1 MIGIR
6 RHEGKILYTHP
17 LSSYVP
23 ILAIVIIVLLT
34 GLFAWTVSLDRRDEQ
49 HNELIRNALWVEQAL
64 SFQLQ
69 SIESKLANI
78 VEETGSTADS
88 LESNLVLQERLQHFK
103 TVHPELL
110 RVIIWD
116 QQSQLQLVRPASAP
130 LPEAKPVT
138 PKLST
143 WLPAEANSEFDEP
156 ILNLLIPVFHQN
168 VHIGSMQASFSLK
181 RLLNDNVPWWI
192 AEHYHLS
199 LINTN
204 EQVLAERSQARLESD
219 APQHSMSID
228 PPLNGLRLLI
238 SPYRNSKL
246 PTFQLLLAV
255 VVGLAV
261 LAVINLIVQHHYA
274 RRRRAAEQALLQE
287 QAFRHA
293 MENSIVTGMR
303 ARDMDGRIL
312 YVNPAFARL
321 VGLDQKDIIGLSP
334 PMPWWQPD
342 TMDETRARRHRL
354 NRVPSVQVFET
365 QFQRADGAILDV
377 QVFESPL
384 IDTSGQQVG
393 WIGSIID
400 ISSRKRDEALA
411 STESERLHQTAKLI
425 NMGEMA
431 STLAHELNQPLSA
444 IASYAAGTLNLLQQ
458 DTLDRQLLTHGVQSL
473 AEQTRRAGLI
483 IHRIHDFVR
492 KRDPQ
497 FQPLVLQHA
506 VHDALTLAKKD
517 LGKHHLQPRLQLPE
531 TDISVL
537 GDKVLLEQVLYNLI
551 RNAAEAMS
559 DLPAERHQLDIHMQL
574 YDSHVLVKVSD
585 QGPGV
590 DPDVIADVFQAFT
603 TTKTEG
609 LGIGLNVCR
618 SIIELHHGQLWFEN
632 DAKYGATF
640 FFTLPLHQYD

>member
-1 MIGIR
+1 MIGTR
-6 RHEGKILYTHP
+6 RHEGKILYSHP

-34 GLFAWTVSLDRRDEQ
+34 SLFAWAIWMDRRDEQ
-49 HNELIRNALWVEQAL
+49 RNELIRNALWVEQSL

-69 SIESKLANI
+69 SMESKLVSL
-78 VEETGSTADS
+78 VEETGSNAEK
-88 LESNLVLQERLQHFK
+88 LEENLALQAQLQHFK
-103 TVHPELL
+103 TIHPELL

-116 QQSQLQLVRPASAP
+116 QQGAIQLLRPPSAP
-130 LPEAKPVT
+130 LPTQRPIN
-138 PKLST
+138 PRRST
-143 WLPAEANSEFDEP
+143 WLPADPFSSYDEP
-156 ILNLLIPVFHQN
+156 ILNLLIPAYHDNQQ
-168 VHIGSMQASFSLK
+168 IGYLQASFSLK

-199 LINTN
+199 LINNN
-204 EQVLAERSQARLESD
+204 EQILAERSQTKVENLDQRY
-219 APQHSMSID
+219 SMSID
-228 PPLNGLRLLI
+228 PPLHGLRLVI
-238 SPYRNSKL
+238 SPYNSSKL
-246 PTFQLLLAV
+246 PTFQLLLAAV
-255 VVGLAV
+255 IGLAI

-274 RRRRAAEQALLQE
+274 RRRREAEKALLQE

-293 MENSIVTGMR
+293 MENSMVTGMR
-303 ARDMDGRIL
+303 ARDMEGRVL

-321 VGLDQKDIIGLSP
+321 VGLDQNDIIGLSP
-334 PMPWWQPD
+334 PMPWWEPD
-342 TMDETRARRHRL
+342 NMDETLARRHRL

-365 QFQRADGAILDV
+365 QFRRSDGATLDV

-384 IDTSGQQVG
+384 VDTAGQQVG
-393 WIGSIID
+393 WIGSVID
-400 ISSRKRDEALA
+400 ISTRKRDEALA
-411 STESERLHQTAKLI
+411 STESERLHHTAKLI

-431 STLAHELNQPLSA
+431 STLAHELNQPLAA
-444 IASYAAGTLNLLQQ
+444 IASYAAGTLNLLKAEP
-458 DTLDRQLLTHGVQSL
+458 LNRQMLIQGMQNL

-497 FQPLVLQHA
+497 FQPIVLQQAIHS
-506 VHDALTLAKKD
+506 ALTLAKSD
-517 LGKHHLQPRLQLPE
+517 LNKHEIQTRIQLPE
-531 TDISVL
+531 SDISVL

-559 DLPAERHQLDIHMQL
+559 ELPPERHQLDIYMQL
-574 YDSHVLVKVSD
+574 QDKHVQVKISD

-590 DPDVIADVFQAFT
+590 DADVMADVFQAFT
-603 TTKTEG
+603 TTKVEG

-632 DAKYGATF
+632 DATYGATF
-640 FFTLPLHQYD
+640 YFTLPLNQHD